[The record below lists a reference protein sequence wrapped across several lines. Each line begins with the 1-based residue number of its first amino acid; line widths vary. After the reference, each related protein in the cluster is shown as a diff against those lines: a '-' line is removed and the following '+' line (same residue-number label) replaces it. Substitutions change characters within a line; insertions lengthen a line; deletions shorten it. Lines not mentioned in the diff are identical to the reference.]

1 MRVNIG
7 LRRWLSGLWV
17 QWYEF
22 ESDRRGK
29 SRQFQRQ
36 REPQLLGPVVQV
48 EPHLPIQNRAEVV
61 GVADDEGG
69 PERCRSR
76 NERFL
81 RFFIGGGKNNEM
93 NPEMKKQVP
102 PFRCS
107 TKLKWA
113 GVVRGGLAWARDWEI
128 LGSIL
133 ATSET
138 FFRSACLSNNFSSH

>member
-7 LRRWLSGLWV
+7 LRRWPSGHCGWLV
-17 QWYEF
+17 FNGTSSNPIEEEKVDGF
-22 ESDRRGK
+22 NDSGRG
-29 SRQFQRQ
+29 
-36 REPQLLGPVVQV
+36 EPQLLGPVVQV

-102 PFRCS
+102 PFS
-107 TKLKWA
+107 LQYKTEM
-113 GVVRGGLAWARDWEI
+113 GRGGARWSCVSSWLRD
-128 LGSIL
+128 LGFDSCNL
-133 ATSET
+133 WN
-138 FFRSACLSNNFSSH
+138 FFQKCLPF